1 MDAGAEHQRHDLVG
15 SDTDRLVE
23 VCDRLGPVAPHG
35 THAGPLQKRTGRVW
49 VELDGPIECLLGGL
63 QLVVHHQRQAE
74 RLLQRGIFR
83 IGLDGGLQVAASL
96 LEFVREQVEQAAGPP
111 DILVT
116 RGKLD
121 RLVIVRGPLLAVI
134 RIGGI
139 AQHDMGLGC
148 LQPVVGKQLDR
159 LRGGGAGPFAVAT
172 GKAFQLRD
180 HELSVTE
187 FGITIDH
194 LVKIAHRKR
203 SQPRPLRIGGV
214 DLVDRLHDP
223 AGAIHER
230 VGVEILGKL
239 LLFGGEP
246 LLDGPL
252 AEVKHVGEV
261 VDALR
266 GQLRIDGGIEVV
278 LTGRIRGGGRFH
290 HGTRGLRG
298 GGGLDHGSH
307 KEGRHEQETV
317 TERIL
322 HGIDASCGPAP
333 DAGPSCSS
341 GNSLI
346 RQ

>member
-1 MDAGAEHQRHDLVG
+1 MDAGAEHQRHDLVR

-23 VCDRLGPVAPHG
+23 VRDRLGPVAPHG
-35 THAGPLQKRTGRVW
+35 PHASPLQQRTGRVW

-74 RLLQRGIFR
+74 RLLQRGVFR
-83 IGLDGGLQVAASL
+83 IDFDGRLQVAASL
-96 LEFVREQVEQAAGPP
+96 LELVREQVEQAAGPP
-111 DILVT
+111 DVLVA

-121 RLVIVRGPLLAVI
+121 RLVVVRGPLLAVI
-134 RIGGI
+134 RIGGV
-139 AQHDMGLGC
+139 AEHDVSLGC

-159 LRGGGAGPFAVAT
+159 LRGGGAGPFPVAT
-172 GKAFQLRD
+172 GEAFQLRD
-180 HELSVTE
+180 HELGVAE
-187 FGITIDH
+187 LGIAINH
-194 LVKIAHRKR
+194 LVEIAHRKR
-203 SQPRPLRIGGV
+203 SQPRPLRIRGI

-252 AEVKHVGEV
+252 AEVEHVGEV

-278 LTGRIRGGGRFH
+278 LARRIRGGGRFR

-298 GGGLDHGSH
+298 GGGLDHGGR
-307 KEGRHEQETV
+307 KEARREQETV
-317 TERIL
+317 AERIL